1 MISRELILDGVNM
14 VSLAKSIGTPAM
26 VFSQSE
32 IENKLKAF
40 KDGLVS
46 DKFETQVLYAG
57 KAFTCPA
64 MLELVNAADCGLD
77 TVSGGEVDTAVR
89 AGFPMEKIFFHG
101 NNKTP
106 SEIRMALENG
116 VGTFVADSETELDNI
131 IRIAKETG
139 KSTQIVIR
147 VNPHISAHTHK
158 YDVTADRDSKFGVS
172 IDKPEVILDMITK
185 INGCESLTF
194 KGFHAHIGSQIF
206 DKGAFETEI
215 ETMMAF
221 MADFEKNGIN
231 IPWLDIGGGFAA
243 TYTDEDAPI
252 PVDEVCKTIITAAE
266 NAKEKYGISME
277 KLFIEPG
284 RSIVAEAGITLYTI
298 GGFKNTYSKKFM
310 FIDGGM
316 SDNIRPALYQAK
328 YNCDVANRMDEEK
341 CEVVTVAGKC
351 CESGDIIIED
361 IAVQKAEIGDILA
374 VYTTG
379 AYGYSMASNYN
390 RIGRPPVVFVKDGS
404 ARCVIRRETYADM
417 AILECNE
424 NLKF

>member
-1 MISRELILDGVNM
+1 MTGKELIIDGVNM

-32 IENKLKAF
+32 IENKLRAF
-40 KDGLVS
+40 KTELTS

-64 MLELVNAADCGLD
+64 MLELVNEADCGLD
-77 TVSGGEVDTAVR
+77 TVSGGEIDIAVR
-89 AGFPMEKIFFHG
+89 AGFPMGKIFFHG

-158 YDVTADRDSKFGVS
+158 YDVTADKDSKFGVS

-185 INGCESLTF
+185 INGCESLSF

-221 MADFEKNGIN
+221 MADFEKNGVN

-243 TYTDEDAPI
+243 TYTDEDTPI

-266 NAKEKYGISME
+266 NAKEKLSQEGYTVYEAAIS
-277 KLFIEPG
+277 
-284 RSIVAEAGITLYTI
+284 S
-298 GGFKNTYSKKFM
+298 GFSDMPHFSKIFKKYV
-310 FIDGGM
+310 GL
-316 SDNIRPALYQAK
+316 SPAAY
-328 YNCDVANRMDEEK
+328 R
-341 CEVVTVAGKC
+341 
-351 CESGDIIIED
+351 
-361 IAVQKAEIGDILA
+361 QKH
-374 VYTTG
+374 
-379 AYGYSMASNYN
+379 
-390 RIGRPPVVFVKDGS
+390 RIKR
-404 ARCVIRRETYADM
+404 
-417 AILECNE
+417 
-424 NLKF
+424 